1 MWGDEQH
8 IKRLKEEQSP
18 WPSDFPDTKKT
29 KKQERQQAKTDRA
42 AQKAAGAE
50 ARKLAKWTQTT
61 PKPTKQPPA
70 KRPNAADLAN
80 LKAAEWQAKQE
91 AHDAKAHQRA
101 LKATVRA
108 EKRAQQAQA
117 RATAVEQQWLKD
129 EQARWKEERR
139 GRTATAS
146 YIDYASAYTPS
157 GCSIPLTLLLILLL
171 LAILAYLAQ

>member
-1 MWGDEQH
+1 MWGDTDH
-8 IKRLKEEQSP
+8 IKKLKEQQATE
-18 WPSDFPDTKKT
+18 WPDDFPAPKKA
-29 KKQERQQAKTDRA
+29 KKGQAKADRA
-42 AQKAAGAE
+42 AQKAADAE

-117 RATAVEQQWLKD
+117 RAEDAEGRAMNLAFRVAELELAYATNPVVFI
-129 EQARWKEERR
+129 R
-139 GRTATAS
+139 GR
-146 YIDYASAYTPS
+146 YYRV
-157 GCSIPLTLLLILLL
+157 TLEP
-171 LAILAYLAQ
+171 APPRRTNHEARS